1 MSISASIQTFFP
13 IASPKNRFFSSR
25 PGHCRGGGSK
35 LRTLE
40 CGGLPPLWPHR
51 TNSEDIQLLRAIL
64 RFRSTLLR
72 LEGTANH
79 LFEPSNEGLVSERAT
94 RADVPA
100 QLHRFLFRHGA
111 VQERIQSGTIA
122 KSGAT
127 WTKLATSFA
136 RRSADLPPV
145 PRGHSGRPDDDGPL
159 SA

>member
-40 CGGLPPLWPHR
+40 CGGLPPLWPRR

-111 VQERIQSGTIA
+111 VQTHPIGNHRQERSNLDQAGNV
-122 KSGAT
+122 
-127 WTKLATSFA
+127 F
-136 RRSADLPPV
+136 RPPEC
-145 PRGHSGRPDDDGPL
+145 GFTAGSSRPFRPTG
-159 SA
+159 